1 MRHHQKEQESRMTD
15 NCWKRWLEMAPFVAK
30 GAESKSPEITMT
42 PLHLA
47 INTWQDVLSV
57 QFPSKQQVE
66 YRV

>member
-1 MRHHQKEQESRMTD
+1 
-15 NCWKRWLEMAPFVAK
+15 MAPFVAK